1 MPAHP
6 EALSRERIG
15 SRLMNGQALDRDDVA
30 WVARQFDIGDIED
43 VSPFRHRGNINLD
56 AFYVRDKAGGEYLLQ
71 RLNTEVFRIPER
83 VMAAMEAWNR
93 AQEAALKVRRQS
105 EEDLAWE
112 PIRLIP
118 TRRGESFLD
127 LSADGR
133 RHVWRMMILI
143 GDSYTCR
150 SLNERPEGM
159 ELLSVA
165 EEAGR
170 GMALAADLT
179 AGLDTAAL
187 EASLP
192 GYRDTRGYFRQMH
205 GVLRG
210 CRSLDEAQD
219 LLPSEGDVLIATNE
233 LYFLAID
240 PEEARR
246 RRQDPLVEAA
256 IASALAAEAEA
267 CSLQA
272 DASEGRIRR
281 TAIHGDTKLENFLF
295 CRSTHRVKCL
305 VDLDTIMG
313 YTWLADW
320 GDMARSLC
328 NVAGEMEADLELVQV
343 DREVY
348 AAVAKGFLSTVKA
361 APKEELERMPL
372 AVEAIATELGIRF
385 LTDYLRGDNYFRLH
399 PDDPRDLNRTRGLVQ
414 LTLAQRLRELR
425 PWAAELLG

>member
-6 EALSRERIG
+6 EALSRELIG
-15 SRLMNGQALDRDDVA
+15 SRMMNGKALDRDDVA
-30 WVARQFDIGDIED
+30 WVARQFAIGAVED

-56 AFYVRDKAGGEYLLQ
+56 AFYVRDAEGGEYLLQ
-71 RLNTEVFRIPER
+71 RLNTDVFRIPER
-83 VMAAMEAWNR
+83 VMAAMQAWNQ
-93 AQEAALKVRRQS
+93 AQEEALMARR
-105 EEDLAWE
+105 EREDLAWE

-118 TRRGESFLD
+118 TREGESCLD
-127 LSADGR
+127 LAADSR
-133 RHVWRMMILI
+133 RHVWRMMVLI

-150 SLNERPEGM
+150 SLKERPEGL
-159 ELLSVA
+159 ELLAVA

-187 EASLP
+187 ETSLP
-192 GYRDTRGYFRQMH
+192 GYRDTKGYFRQMH

-210 CRSLDEAQD
+210 CRSMDEAKD
-219 LLPSEGDVLIATNE
+219 LLPDDGDVLIATSE
-233 LYFLAID
+233 LYVLGLD
-240 PEEARR
+240 SEEARR
-246 RRQDPLVEAA
+246 RRSDAEVEEAVEF
-256 IASALAAEAEA
+256 ALAIEAEA
-267 CSLQA
+267 CSLQS
-272 DASEGRIRR
+272 DAAEGRIRR

-328 NVAGEMEADLELVQV
+328 NVAGEMEADLSQVQV
-343 DREVY
+343 DRGVY
-348 AAVAKGFLSTVKA
+348 SAAAKGFLSTVQA
-361 APKEELERMPL
+361 APKAELERMPL
-372 AVEAIATELGIRF
+372 AVEAIAAELGIRF

-414 LTLAQRLRELR
+414 LTLARRLRDLR
-425 PWAAELLG
+425 PWAAELLA